1 MNKPRVFLL
10 DNLDSFTFNVAQ
22 QLMMVGAEVIVRR
35 APEATLEQV
44 RASQPTHLVLSPG
57 PMRPDD
63 HPRNAELLTALVGQL
78 PILGI
83 CLGMQAIN
91 LFFGGTLRCDHPPVH
106 GKTSAVVHQCDGLFA
121 QVASLLTVARYHS
134 LIVDQL
140 GDGLTVT
147 ARTVNDRVMAFQHQR
162 YPLYGVQFHPESYL
176 TIGGDQLMRN
186 FLYATA

>member
-35 APEATLEQV
+35 APDATLEQV

-57 PMRPDD
+57 PLRPED

-91 LFFGGTLRCDHPPVH
+91 LFCGGTLRCDHPPVH
-106 GKTSAVVHQCDGLFA
+106 GKTSVVVHQRDGLFA
-121 QVASLLTVARYHS
+121 QVAAPLTVARYHS
-134 LIVDQL
+134 LRVDQL

-147 ARTVNDRVMAFQHQR
+147 ARTVDDRVMAIQHQR
-162 YPLYGVQFHPESYL
+162 HPLYGVQFHPESYL

-186 FLYATA
+186 FLCAIA